1 MRPLS
6 HDQTLSR
13 TDPRRYDL
21 AHWVTWAQKYMR
33 LHIRQQLGRKRKTV
47 PIWVAKSLKEME
59 SIKADMTRADLLRVF
74 MTEGGLSTGLRRT
87 YVYCEC
93 PLNMK
98 VPVSPFLLS
107 LSGAPKTAARGLR

>member
-1 MRPLS
+1 
-6 HDQTLSR
+6 
-13 TDPRRYDL
+13 
-21 AHWVTWAQKYMR
+21 MR